1 MDITISQQREYEL
14 YEMLSR
20 LDLGQFKNAGRGKK
34 RYDQKMYQEAVA
46 KVLELYFNQLQRCI
60 YGHILE
66 PDCHEN
72 AGYHTATREK

>member
-1 MDITISQQREYEL
+1 MDITISQQRVYEL

-46 KVLELYFNQLQRCI
+46 KVLELYFNPLQRCI

-66 PDCHEN
+66 PDCQEN
-72 AGYHTATREK
+72 DGYHTATREK